1 MMIEQNCND
10 MYKREQLI
18 ASLMTWKQ
26 DTFQLGHHCE
36 QATKYSM
43 LDLEML
49 STFELKEM
57 VVLLKHAEY
66 DYIQELIEKKA
77 VWKTTEFM

>member
-26 DTFQLGHHCE
+26 DTFRLGHHCE

-49 STFELKEM
+49 STFELKGV
-57 VVLLKHAEY
+57 VVLLKQAEH
-66 DYIQELIEKKA
+66 DYVQKLIEKKA
-77 VWKTTEFM
+77 V